1 LGARATEWH
10 RSIATRPAAH
20 PRKPHN
26 RTKSYENI
34 LRDSRVGF
42 FRAPEVGQSPHRH
55 GRKAMESIRFD
66 DVEKLRSKVSQ
77 DFSAWSKPIEVTQ
90 DKINQFADVT
100 GDHQWIHIDIER
112 AKRESPFKGP
122 VAHGFLTLSLIP
134 AFEIPREWNVTSFR
148 NVVNYGANKLRF
160 ISPVPAGAKVHARS
174 RVVAVEPKPQGTQVT
189 TETQVQVV
197 GQDKPALIYEGIF
210 LYVK

>member
-1 LGARATEWH
+1 
-10 RSIATRPAAH
+10 
-20 PRKPHN
+20 
-26 RTKSYENI
+26 
-34 LRDSRVGF
+34 
-42 FRAPEVGQSPHRH
+42 
-55 GRKAMESIRFD
+55 METIRFD
-66 DVEKLRSKVSQ
+66 DVDRLRSKISN
-77 DFSAWSKPIEVTQ
+77 DFGPWSKPVAVTQ

-112 AKRESPFKGP
+112 AKRDSPFGGP

-134 AFEIPREWNVTSFR
+134 GFEIDSGWSVTGYR

-160 ISPVPAGAKVHARS
+160 LSPVPAGTQVHARQ
-174 RVVAVEPKPQGTQVT
+174 RVIAVEPRPQGTQIT
-189 TETQVQVV
+189 QETQVQVV